1 MVLIWICFS
10 DPDIITNY
18 TERRMIVQLQKEVG
32 SGHSL
37 IVLSSDDYFGVR
49 SHLEAVPIKGHKVF
63 SIALADFGSAIDEAA
78 RNVITLLEK
87 IEVRQATVIGVGNCG
102 AVAISIALAERKRV
116 RRLVLVDTPVRPQI
130 KKIERIFSW
139 IEARLP
145 LGLPFRSQS
154 EGFDARSYLQRIRC
168 PTLVITTSEASSDIK
183 SQALHES
190 RALATA
196 WFKEIAGPGIFIDI
210 LTEFIDIPAKRP
222 QKNRSVR
229 THLTGSS
236 TSAI

>member
-1 MVLIWICFS
+1 
-10 DPDIITNY
+10 
-18 TERRMIVQLQKEVG
+18 MIVQLQKEIG
-32 SGHSL
+32 SGQSL

-49 SHLEAVPIKGHKVF
+49 SHLEAVPIQGHKIF
-63 SIALADFGSAIDEAA
+63 SITLAEFGSAIDEAA
-78 RNVITLLEK
+78 RNILALLDK

-102 AVAISIALAERKRV
+102 AVAISLALAERKRV

-130 KKIERIFSW
+130 KKIEKIFSW

-168 PTLVITTSEASSDIK
+168 PTLVITTAQASSDIK
-183 SQALHES
+183 SQAIHES
-190 RALATA
+190 RSLATA

-210 LTEFIDIPAKRP
+210 LTQFLDIPAKRP
-222 QKNRSVR
+222 QKNRVVR
-229 THLTGSS
+229 TEDGSS
-236 TSAI
+236 STAFR